1 MYLTILSNHVRFD
14 AIKSEKNCKFF
25 LKKQDPTFCTATS
38 STPAL
43 PLQSSLVSLSRNCTA
58 SSATSS
64 ITAAGKRVRSVEV
77 TSFSLSL
84 ARSLSLSLSQP
95 HHTTR
100 RSSDTRPIPSPRGRD
115 APPLKPQPTLHVG
128 PNRHGPARQPPPP
141 ARTHPPPPPDDGKRP
156 ANPSIRH
163 ATPPPTPTL
172 GRAGPGRTEREASK
186 RN

>member
-84 ARSLSLSLSQP
+84 ALSLSLSLSLS
-95 HHTTR
+95 HTTPPGGHP
-100 RSSDTRPIPSPRGRD
+100 THVLSPRH
-115 APPLKPQPTLHVG
+115 A
-128 PNRHGPARQPPPP
+128 A
-141 ARTHPPPPPDDGKRP
+141 
-156 ANPSIRH
+156 
-163 ATPPPTPTL
+163 ATPPRSSLRPLSTWGPTVTVPRVSLLLQL
-172 GRAGPGRTEREASK
+172 GRTPHHPRMTESDRQIHPSATPRHHPRPRWAGPGRTEREASK